1 MHGSVS
7 YARAEN
13 YCELRVASLLIATLK
28 RKTAAGAIAPTSSRK
43 VRGDESTSTSP
54 PGPPTMHTKNPTIQ
68 PASGN
73 AALPGVVTVRAAIT
87 NTRFAVAATR
97 MLMGNAVVP
106 R

>member
-1 MHGSVS
+1 MYGLLS
-7 YARAEN
+7 YARAEI
-13 YCELRVASLLIATLK
+13 YCELRVASLSIATLK
-28 RKTAAGAIAPTSSRK
+28 RKTAAGAIAPTKSKNVS
-43 VRGDESTSTSP
+43 GDESTSTSP

-87 NTRFAVAATR
+87 NTRFATAATR